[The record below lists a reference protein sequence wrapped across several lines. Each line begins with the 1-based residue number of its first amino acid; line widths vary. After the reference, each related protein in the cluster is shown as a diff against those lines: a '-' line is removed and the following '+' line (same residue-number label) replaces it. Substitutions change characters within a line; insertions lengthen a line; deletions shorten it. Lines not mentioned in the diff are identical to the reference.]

1 MICRHWWMK
10 RLRNFQNWK
19 SIFVYSNTRK
29 LSSIY
34 AGSQKGLVKLFYS
47 GILLKYLPSKLGI
60 IKDRFGQLCVPFQ
73 SYKIN
78 ERFNENHRWYW
89 YLVKEKKKELWI
101 DWKKVEHTLIRQKS
115 KNESEID
122 FITWNVCLPLVFSRV
137 LDGIFS
143 IYEIF
148 CYPLGI
154 SIEIGF
160 KNNFILARSVY
171 VLATCVHLAKV
182 L

>member
-34 AGSQKGLVKLFYS
+34 AGSQKGLVKLFES
-47 GILLKYLPSKLGI
+47 GILICWNTCRHVKLGI

-73 SYKIN
+73 SYKLN
-78 ERFNENHRWYW
+78 ERFTENHRWYW
-89 YLVKEKKKELWI
+89 YLVKKKELWI
-101 DWKKVEHTLIRQKS
+101 DWKKVEHTPIRKEN

-122 FITWNVCLPLVFSRV
+122 FITWNVLPST
-137 LDGIFS
+137 
-143 IYEIF
+143 
-148 CYPLGI
+148 
-154 SIEIGF
+154 GF
-160 KNNFILARSVY
+160 FASTRWNLQYYSNFLLSFG
-171 VLATCVHLAKV
+171 
-182 L
+182 